1 MRARNIKPGFFI
13 NEQLAECCFAARI
26 LFEGLWCLADREG
39 RLEDKPKKI
48 KIQILPYDDV
58 DADELLSELQD
69 KDLIVRY
76 VVNGCNYIEIPT
88 FKKHQN
94 PHMKEPKSVIPPSN
108 SPCSNGEEIIEES
121 KSTVQA
127 PDKHSTSTVLALD
140 NNSSDPAE
148 SGILNPESGFLNA
161 EAGLPESGE
170 KPKTEKSRSYGGE
183 QRALALP
190 DDLTPEESSVIGLFQ
205 GVEGLQVNSSGLIR
219 QLRAL
224 RQEFPSVDCLAESK
238 KMALWQEGRSVSQ
251 RKKANLALFMRKW
264 VERAAANP
272 SPPLSSFE
280 RRNNA
285 PPVLHNS
292 DGSFGSLTPEE
303 EAVQKELERRFGD
316 DLGGDG

>member
-1 MRARNIKPGFFI
+1 M
-13 NEQLAECCFAARI
+13 
-26 LFEGLWCLADREG
+26 ADREG

-76 VVNGCNYIEIPT
+76 VADGCNYIEIPT

-170 KPKTEKSRSYGGE
+170 KPKTEKSRGYGSE
-183 QRALALP
+183 QRVVSLP
-190 DDLTPEESSVIGLFQ
+190 DDFTPEESSVIGLFQ
-205 GVEGLQVNSSGLIR
+205 GVEALQVNPPGLIR
-219 QLRAL
+219 QFRAL
-224 RQEFPSVDCLAESK
+224 RQEFPHVDLLAESK

-251 RKKANLALFMRKW
+251 RKKANLALFMRNW
-264 VERAAANP
+264 VERAAAYA
-272 SPPLSSFE
+272 E
-280 RRNNA
+280 AGGRRNNA

-292 DGSFGSLTPEE
+292 DGSFGVLTPEE
-303 EAVQKELERRFGD
+303 EAEQRALELRFACAD
-316 DLGGDG
+316 MADGG